1 MSQAQMSVSA
11 DDWFVIKE
19 KLQSEVLT
27 ATIVVG
33 KRADGTKRK
42 MNESFVLLMAVC
54 NLPGG
59 TFAEQNFADINM
71 EKLSL
76 DEQQTLAEAWRELD
90 KDLWMEAQ
98 QKVYSMIIEKV
109 PGKLDIKN
117 GFRQMSFIVDRCCFN
132 YCHIRLRW
140 KWLIQPHKFNVSL
153 MML

>member
-42 MNESFVLLMAVC
+42 MNVSFVLLMAMC

-71 EKLSL
+71 EK
-76 DEQQTLAEAWRELD
+76 TFA
-90 KDLWMEAQ
+90 
-98 QKVYSMIIEKV
+98 
-109 PGKLDIKN
+109 
-117 GFRQMSFIVDRCCFN
+117 
-132 YCHIRLRW
+132 
-140 KWLIQPHKFNVSL
+140 
-153 MML
+153 